1 MKPYRVHFEQ
11 VNVVIGLEPQVNKQ
25 LYVVFAMH
33 HVNVYVVHTKKKYIF
48 CWSISAAGNKVFNVT
63 ASDQQLQLTNEN

>member
-48 CWSISAAGNKVFNVT
+48 C
-63 ASDQQLQLTNEN
+63 

>member
-25 LYVVFAMH
+25 LCVVCAMH
-33 HVNVYVVHTKKKYIF
+33 HVYVVHTKKIYILLIDIGG
-48 CWSISAAGNKVFNVT
+48 WK
-63 ASDQQLQLTNEN
+63 